1 MVPTVRLQLL
11 YTLTLPARVNPD
23 NLCAQPLIQPQ
34 QLGREIIYTIL
45 LHATLTFFITTSVV
59 PAHASNI
66 DDKYSVSGNTVYAG
80 SDNELINSSSSDPA
94 VLRIAVAA
102 NFKHTLEQLLTA
114 FAHKSRA
121 QPQPRIKISS
131 GATGLL
137 FSQINNG
144 APFDL
149 FFSADQLR
157 PALLL
162 QKNLAVPTSLRTYAI
177 GKITWVTKN
186 KLSPELAAACREKM
200 PIDLHRTALKELLAN
215 TQRLVIANPRTAPYG
230 LASQAFLNKLQPA
243 LAETEPAKIVY
254 ARNIAHAQ
262 QLFDK
267 TDADSV
273 ILSMSQAL
281 RIKTSAINYQYCA
294 IPAEYHGSLAQSV
307 VQLRGVQPADH
318 PMHTTSKKTYHR
330 ALELLQ
336 FIQSDIGTAIIER
349 NGYETSDVAL

>member
-1 MVPTVRLQLL
+1 MVPAVRLQPL
-11 YTLTLPARVNPD
+11 YTLTLPAGADPD
-23 NLCAQPLIQPQ
+23 SLCAKPFIQPQ

-45 LHATLTFFITTSVV
+45 LHATLIFFITTSVLLT
-59 PAHASNI
+59 HASSI
-66 DDKYSVSGNTVYAG
+66 DDRYSVSGNTVDADR
-80 SDNELINSSSSDPA
+80 DNALSNLTNSDPV

-102 NFKHTLEQLLTA
+102 NFKHTLEELLTA
-114 FAHKSRA
+114 FAHTSQA
-121 QPQPRIKISS
+121 QSQPAIKISS

-144 APFDL
+144 APYDL
-149 FFSADQLR
+149 FFAADQLR
-157 PALLL
+157 PTLLL
-162 QKNLAVPTSLRTYAI
+162 QENLGIPTSLQTYAT

-186 KLSPELAAACREKM
+186 KLSPELAAACQEKM
-200 PIDLHRTALKELLAN
+200 PTDLHRAALNQLLAH

-230 LASQAFLNKLQPA
+230 LASQVFLNKLQPS
-243 LAETEPAKIVY
+243 LTEAEPTKIVY

-262 QLFDK
+262 QLFEK

-281 RIKTSAINYQYCA
+281 RIKTSAMAYQYCF
-294 IPAEYHGSLAQSV
+294 IPAEYHGLLAQSV
-307 VQLRGVQPADH
+307 IQLKRIQPADH
-318 PMHTTSKKTYHR
+318 PMHATSKKTYQH

-349 NGYETSDVAL
+349 NGYETSDAAL

>member
-1 MVPTVRLQLL
+1 M
-11 YTLTLPARVNPD
+11 
-23 NLCAQPLIQPQ
+23 
-34 QLGREIIYTIL
+34 IL
-45 LHATLTFFITTSVV
+45 LHATLIFFITTSVL
-59 PAHASNI
+59 PAHASSI
-66 DDKYSVSGNTVYAG
+66 DDRYSVSANTVDAG
-80 SDNELINSSSSDPA
+80 SNNGLINSTGLDPV

-102 NFKHTLEQLLTA
+102 NFKHTLEELLTA
-114 FAHKSRA
+114 FAHASQA
-121 QPQPRIKISS
+121 QSQPAIKISS

-157 PALLL
+157 PTLLL
-162 QKNLAVPTSLRTYAI
+162 QENLGVPTSLQTYAI
-177 GKITWVTKN
+177 GKIIWVTKT
-186 KLSPELAAACREKM
+186 KLSPELSAACQEKM
-200 PIDLHRTALKELLAN
+200 PTDLHRAALNQLLAN

-230 LASQAFLNKLQPA
+230 QASQALLNTLQPA
-243 LAETEPAKIVY
+243 LAEIEPTKIVY
-254 ARNIAHAQ
+254 ARNIVHAQ
-262 QLFDK
+262 QLFEK

-273 ILSMSQAL
+273 ILSISQAQ
-281 RIKTSAINYQYCA
+281 RIKTSAIDYQYCS

-307 VQLRGVQPADH
+307 IQLKRIRSADH
-318 PMHTTSKKTYHR
+318 PMHATSKKTYHR